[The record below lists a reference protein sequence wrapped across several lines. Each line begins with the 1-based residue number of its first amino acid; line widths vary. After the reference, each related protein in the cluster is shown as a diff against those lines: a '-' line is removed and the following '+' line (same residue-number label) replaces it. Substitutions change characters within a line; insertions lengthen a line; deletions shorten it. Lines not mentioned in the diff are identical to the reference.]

1 MIVLPRWGWRVV
13 FFVGVLPAF
22 LTFWVRRYVREP
34 ELWLRTRGSTR
45 ARSRLGDVFR
55 DGRAGVTVAVTA
67 MNACTLF
74 AWWGFNL
81 WLPGFLSM
89 PAASGGIGLS
99 ATAMS
104 WFVIAMQV
112 GMWFGYITFGYVSDA
127 VGRKRAYVTYLVMRR
142 GAHRPLHVAAH
153 AAACCCCS
161 ARSSPSSRPVTSAA
175 SVP

>member
-1 MIVLPRWGWRVV
+1 M
-13 FFVGVLPAF
+13 
-22 LTFWVRRYVREP
+22 
-34 ELWLRTRGSTR
+34 
-45 ARSRLGDVFR
+45 
-55 DGRAGVTVAVTA
+55 TVAVTA

-99 ATAMS
+99 ATVMS

-112 GMWFGYITFGYVSDA
+112 GMWFGYVTFGYVSDA
-127 VGRKRAYVTYLVMRR
+127 VGRKRAYVTYLVS
-142 GAHRPLHVAAH
+142 AAVLIASVH
-153 AAACCCCS
+153 IAARADACCCCS
-161 ARSSPSSRPVTSAA
+161 ARSSRSSRPATSAA